1 VPTRPRRIPPS
12 SAAARPVPPA
22 LETVR
27 APEPAD
33 DAEEQILSEPGED
46 GVEHLR
52 WKLRRSLPGRRL
64 DKYIA
69 DRLHRFSRTTIT
81 GLIREGHIT
90 VDGRKVKPS
99 HEPGQG
105 QTVELKLPPTPE
117 IDIRPEPMPLDVV
130 FEDEHL
136 IVLNKQAGAAV
147 HPARGTWTGTLIN
160 GLLAYAGRLSGHH
173 GDPFRPGVVHR
184 LDKNTTGLIVFAKTE
199 EAHWRLAVQWE
210 NRTVE
215 KEYRAIV
222 EGRPRLK
229 SDWIDVPI
237 GKHPTV
243 REKYAARPEIG
254 KPALTYYETLEA
266 FDDFALLRCD
276 IHTGRTHQIRVH
288 LSYIGRPVVADDMY
302 GRRTEL
308 WLSDVAGDRG
318 GECGVVQDE
327 VLIKRQA
334 LHAARLK
341 FRHPLENRWMELEA
355 PLPADMARLLAE
367 LRRRKACSSEAGGG
381 SRKAEG

>member
-1 VPTRPRRIPPS
+1 
-12 SAAARPVPPA
+12 VPP
-22 LETVR
+22 R
-27 APEPAD
+27 PDPIPAD
-33 DAEEQILSEPGED
+33 SDETLSGAPTPSADTDDEVLSEPDED
-46 GVEHLR
+46 GVQKVR
-52 WKLRRSLPGRRL
+52 WRLRRSLPGRRL
-64 DKYIA
+64 DKYVA
-69 DRLHRFSRTTIT
+69 DRLNRFSRTMIT

-90 VDGRKVKPS
+90 VNGKKVKPA
-99 HEPGQG
+99 HEPVGG
-105 QTVELKLPPTPE
+105 EIVDLKIPPTPSME
-117 IDIRPEPMPLDVV
+117 IQPEEMPLDIL

-147 HPARGTWTGTLIN
+147 HPARGTWNGTLVN
-160 GLLAYAGRLSGHH
+160 GLLGYARKLSKYHE
-173 GDPFRPGVVHR
+173 DPFRPGVVHR

-215 KEYRAIV
+215 KEYRAVV
-222 EGRPRLK
+222 EGVPRLK

-254 KPALTYYETLEA
+254 KPALTYYETLES
-266 FDDFALLRCD
+266 FDGFALVRCD

-288 LSYIGRPVVADDMY
+288 LSYIGHPVAADDAY

-308 WLSDVAGDRG
+308 WLGDIRKDHGAGG
-318 GECGVVQDE
+318 GVVEDE
-327 VLIKRQA
+327 VIINRQA

-341 FRHPLENRWMELEA
+341 FRHPIRNEPMQLEA
-355 PLPADMARLLAE
+355 PLPKDMDRLLTE
-367 LRRRKACSSEAGGG
+367 LRRWRRK
-381 SRKAEG
+381 